1 MQRTRSLEATRR
13 RGILLTLISFL
24 APIISPAQTNS
35 YYGHVV
41 SVSDGDS
48 ITVLDRQL
56 REHKIRLNGIDAP
69 EAGQEFSQASRRH
82 LAKLVSGREVLVIW
96 QMTDRYERELAK
108 IMVDR
113 MDINLE
119 QLRAGMAWYFREY
132 ERDVPEEDRENFDA
146 AEREARSERRGL
158 WQQLNPLPPREYRA
172 RKRDENGTGAV
183 RSPETG
189 SGVIRIAG
197 NRNSGIYHR
206 SDCPDYDRVSE
217 KNRVYFKTEEE
228 AKKAGYRKARNCP

>member
-82 LAKLVSGREVLVIW
+82 LAKLVFGREVLVIW

-183 RSPETG
+183 RSPETR

>member
-82 LAKLVSGREVLVIW
+82 LAKLVFGREVLVIW

-158 WQQLNPLPPREYRA
+158 WQQLNPLPPWEYRA

-183 RSPETG
+183 RSPETR

-217 KNRVYFKTEEE
+217 RNRVYFKTEEE

>member
-82 LAKLVSGREVLVIW
+82 LAQMVSGREVLVIW

-146 AEREARSERRGL
+146 AERKARSERRGL
-158 WQQLNPLPPREYRA
+158 WQQLNPLPPWDYRA
-172 RKRDENGTGAV
+172 RKREENGIGAV
-183 RSPETG
+183 RSPETR

-206 SDCPDYDRVSE
+206 SDCPDYDRISE
-217 KNRVYFKTEEE
+217 RNRVYFKSEEE

>member
-82 LAKLVSGREVLVIW
+82 LAKLVFGREVLVIW

-146 AEREARSERRGL
+146 AEREARSDRRGL
-158 WQQLNPLPPREYRA
+158 WQQLNPLPPWEYRA

-183 RSPETG
+183 RSPETR

>member
-82 LAKLVSGREVLVIW
+82 LAKLVFGREVLVIW

-217 KNRVYFKTEEE
+217 RNRVYFKTEEE

>member
-158 WQQLNPLPPREYRA
+158 WQQLNPLPPWEYRA

-183 RSPETG
+183 RSPETR

-217 KNRVYFKTEEE
+217 RNRVYFKTEEE

>member
-82 LAKLVSGREVLVIW
+82 LAKLVFGREVLVIW

-158 WQQLNPLPPREYRA
+158 WQQLNPLPPWEYRA

-183 RSPETG
+183 RSPETR

>member
-82 LAKLVSGREVLVIW
+82 LAKLVFGREVLVIW

-158 WQQLNPLPPREYRA
+158 WQQLNPLPPWEYRA

-217 KNRVYFKTEEE
+217 RNRVYFKTEEE

>member
-183 RSPETG
+183 RSPETR